1 MHWEKSKYAVV
12 IKRGS
17 PVSNLHFSSV
27 KIKQVKKFKY
37 LVNVI
42 IDDGNSDTE
51 IKKHI
56 RIANNYFEKLIKLL
70 KDKLP
75 LET

>member
-1 MHWEKSKYAVV
+1 MYWEKSKYAVV

-17 PVSNLHFSSV
+17 PVSNIKWV
-27 KIKQVKKFKY
+27 KEFKY
-37 LVNVI
+37 LVNLI
-42 IDDGNSDTE
+42 IDYGNSDTE

-56 RIANNYFEKLIKLL
+56 RIANNYFQKLIKLL

-75 LET
+75 LETEF